1 MKTINRMVLLL
12 ATLFAAI
19 GCSDDDKELVMY
31 SLRFEPNSITLGI
44 GKSYRL
50 VPISDPFYD
59 DVQYE
64 WKSVDERVATVDQS
78 GVVTGVSAGSTEV
91 RAFYGDNRLARCLV
105 SVVESTS
112 SLPDPTAA
120 LSEGLSQQMIFSSNQ
135 LPYKGTI
142 MQCFDFY
149 DENGYIYYTQ
159 SVGDTKTGN
168 RWMVAL
174 GRQKRNEAPSDDYMK
189 LQWFGHGTLLVAER
203 ADDGDYVWVNSNG
216 TLSGTDYTNNLT
228 FSRIRYQKGAV
239 LSHYAGDTFYMS
251 EYVDAAGTTWM
262 VRDVQPSIDFVNRR
276 LLIGCRT
283 TDMRHNVIYD
293 LDAVLALGKET
304 VEITRTWG
312 GETAAEGVTEKK
324 TETTSVEVRNLNRL
338 TPLGSFRLPSYLN
351 TGQTHQVYS
360 YSHQGQAVWGDYVY
374 WYEGQAIQQTGELY
388 DGSVAYVAVFDY
400 TGIYSLLPE

>member
-1 MKTINRMVLLL
+1 M
-12 ATLFAAI
+12 
-19 GCSDDDKELVMY
+19 
-31 SLRFEPNSITLGI
+31 
-44 GKSYRL
+44 
-50 VPISDPFYD
+50 
-59 DVQYE
+59 
-64 WKSVDERVATVDQS
+64 
-78 GVVTGVSAGSTEV
+78 
-91 RAFYGDNRLARCLV
+91 
-105 SVVESTS
+105 
-112 SLPDPTAA
+112 
-120 LSEGLSQQMIFSSNQ
+120 
-135 LPYKGTI
+135 
-142 MQCFDFY
+142 
-149 DENGYIYYTQ
+149 
-159 SVGDTKTGN
+159 
-168 RWMVAL
+168 
-174 GRQKRNEAPSDDYMK
+174 
-189 LQWFGHGTLLVAER
+189 
-203 ADDGDYVWVNSNG
+203 NSNG

-251 EYVDAAGTTWM
+251 EYVDAAGTTWT

-360 YSHQGQAVWGDYVY
+360 YSHQGQACGATTFIGTKDRRSSRRASCTTVRWPMWPCSTIPANWSPPHAG
-374 WYEGQAIQQTGELY
+374 GR
-388 DGSVAYVAVFDY
+388 
-400 TGIYSLLPE
+400 LLPTSRA

>member
-120 LSEGLSQQMIFSSNQ
+120 LSKGLSQQMIFSSNQ

-149 DENGYIYYTQ
+149 DENGYISVSYTH
-159 SVGDTKTGN
+159 
-168 RWMVAL
+168 L
-174 GRQKRNEAPSDDYMK
+174 
-189 LQWFGHGTLLVAER
+189 TLPTIA
-203 ADDGDYVWVNSNG
+203 
-216 TLSGTDYTNNLT
+216 
-228 FSRIRYQKGAV
+228 
-239 LSHYAGDTFYMS
+239 
-251 EYVDAAGTTWM
+251 
-262 VRDVQPSIDFVNRR
+262 
-276 LLIGCRT
+276 
-283 TDMRHNVIYD
+283 
-293 LDAVLALGKET
+293 
-304 VEITRTWG
+304 
-312 GETAAEGVTEKK
+312 
-324 TETTSVEVRNLNRL
+324 
-338 TPLGSFRLPSYLN
+338 
-351 TGQTHQVYS
+351 
-360 YSHQGQAVWGDYVY
+360 
-374 WYEGQAIQQTGELY
+374 
-388 DGSVAYVAVFDY
+388 
-400 TGIYSLLPE
+400 